1 MSLLIEK
8 QEEDDEEKNEQQSIE
23 GVPVCAANLSTT
35 VVDTAYYI
43 DEIHYKIGNRLYI
56 ENAE

>member
-8 QEEDDEEKNEQQSIE
+8 QEEGEEEENEQQCME
-23 GVPVCAANLSTT
+23 VVPVCAANFSTT

-43 DEIHYKIGNRLYI
+43 DEIHYKIGSRLYI
-56 ENAE
+56 ENAD

>member
-8 QEEDDEEKNEQQSIE
+8 QKCIQ

-43 DEIHYKIGNRLYI
+43 DEIHYKIGSRLYI

>member
-8 QEEDDEEKNEQQSIE
+8 QEEEDEENEQQLIE

-43 DEIHYKIGNRLYI
+43 DEIHYKIGSRLYV
-56 ENAE
+56 EKAD